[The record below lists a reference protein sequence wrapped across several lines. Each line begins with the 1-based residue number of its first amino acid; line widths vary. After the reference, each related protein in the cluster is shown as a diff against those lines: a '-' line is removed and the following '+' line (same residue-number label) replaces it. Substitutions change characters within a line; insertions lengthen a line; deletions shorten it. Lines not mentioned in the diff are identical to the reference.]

1 MCVPG
6 WKRASGP
13 GVVGG
18 LRLWRWSPPVPSHW
32 GGVRGRGTGIAG
44 VSHFLFPFS
53 PASPGGQCQLRLAP
67 CICSFSVRGLSVVL
81 SCCSTVCACYRTGSR
96 SSHPRSAVS
105 LSLSLVLQRILLRI
119 INNPSFEFEQFLR
132 ILTIAILM
140 YQNISVLYIYR
151 SQQTNV
157 FYYYLA
163 TRRILTLCCCCLM
176 MSIVV

>member
-1 MCVPG
+1 MWGKEHTREKRMTHASEEKDRKGKQREREGFGMCVPG

-105 LSLSLVLQRILLRI
+105 LSLSLSSYNEYCYAL
-119 INNPSFEFEQFLR
+119 
-132 ILTIAILM
+132 
-140 YQNISVLYIYR
+140 
-151 SQQTNV
+151 
-157 FYYYLA
+157 
-163 TRRILTLCCCCLM
+163 
-176 MSIVV
+176 